1 MFKKSVS
8 AKPNDL
14 SNKSGGGE
22 DEDLSDWKAVRLT
35 FTPEHGKVRSLI
47 KDSKLI
53 QYDSM
58 LGVPT
63 SWVSKISC

>member
-35 FTPEHGKVRSLI
+35 FAPEHGKVRSLI
-47 KDSKLI
+47 KDSKPI